1 MSHQWGCG
9 RLPNTWKRPQSV
21 RQFFHTHIFSPVW
34 SVEPNREILWLD
46 LSGINTTTE
55 EKTSDNGEATTHT
68 RTHAFMQPCPELE
81 ERQEETRS
89 LVVLAAHAE
98 IIQSLYIDH
107 YSALQYISVSI
118 SLHRCWISFIYL
130 LSSHSP
136 WGKLDTDSSRGDLFD
151 HLSQKHNRWMQ
162 FSVGCVHYK
171 QDPWATPFKNGPFRP
186 LQAIKK
192 CTEQKSNF
200 EVWSAWNYVWTRSV
214 ACQRFYKPLSVS
226 HRIEIASTVTL
237 AWSRRSPREEW
248 PIKTHQNH

>member
-1 MSHQWGCG
+1 
-9 RLPNTWKRPQSV
+9 
-21 RQFFHTHIFSPVW
+21 
-34 SVEPNREILWLD
+34 
-46 LSGINTTTE
+46 
-55 EKTSDNGEATTHT
+55 
-68 RTHAFMQPCPELE
+68 MQPCPELE

-89 LVVLAAHAE
+89 LVVLAAHSE
-98 IIQSLYIDH
+98 IIHSLYIDH

-118 SLHRCWISFIYL
+118 SLHRWWIPFIYL
-130 LSSHSP
+130 LSSRSP

-171 QDPWATPFKNGPFRP
+171 QDPWVTPFKNGPFRP

-192 CTEQKSNF
+192 CTEHYWTIMLKPSSGSRALNRKSNF